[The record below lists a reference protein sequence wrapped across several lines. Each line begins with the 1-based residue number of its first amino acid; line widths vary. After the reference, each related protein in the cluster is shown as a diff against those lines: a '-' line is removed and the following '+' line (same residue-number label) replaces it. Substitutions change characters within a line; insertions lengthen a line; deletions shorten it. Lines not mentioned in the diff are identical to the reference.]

1 MGAGRMAVKD
11 GAVPRKEKRE
21 KIHGNPL
28 TKNRQSDMIYN
39 APLITANGNDVPSQ
53 MCLGA

>member
-39 APLITANGNDVPSQ
+39 APSITANGNDVPSQ